1 MTKNEVIRLEITS
14 VANDG
19 SGVGRYE
26 GAAVFVPFSAVG
38 DILECRV
45 LKVLKNRAYAK
56 IERIV
61 SPSPDRIPPDC
72 PAYLKCGGRVTI
84 RQTAVSPL

>member
-1 MTKNEVIRLEITS
+1 MTKNDVIRLEITS

-38 DILECRV
+38 DILDCRV

-61 SPSPDRIPPDC
+61 SPSPDRIPMDSTPGS
-72 PAYLKCGGRVTI
+72 PVWRMPFIFSGGK
-84 RQTAVSPL
+84 